1 MNLNKLKGKIVE
13 NGFTQQKL
21 ADKMGLTIQSVNA
34 KLNNRRPFTIQ
45 EACLITQILQLDN
58 PIEIFFTQ
66 SIPEMQRKKN

>member
-13 NGFTQQKL
+13 NGLTQQRL
-21 ADKMGLTIQSVNA
+21 ADEMGITIQSINA

-45 EACLITQILQLDN
+45 EACLITQILNLDN

-66 SIPEMQRKKN
+66 TIPEMQQKKG